1 MKNYNKILEA
11 VNRGIQLALDD
22 FDDEDQVQHVK
33 SKQINHRD
41 YTKEHLDLMKEVVDL
56 GLPSGTLWCKYNL
69 EAYPE
74 LDQHPFHWDFYGN
87 YYSWG
92 ETKVKNEYSY
102 DTLTFCDDERKLTKY
117 CEKDRLTQLL
127 PEDDVAYIKQ
137 KCRNFKFHIPTKEQV
152 EELLKYTT
160 LSWSEDPKIN
170 GKIIKG
176 LNGVIFTSKING
188 NSLFFPAAGYMTGDR
203 TMHEKIDGGI
213 WTSTN
218 AFGQDDIVDY
228 NKAYFLFFDLELRLA
243 YIDIDYRGKGLNIR
257 PVTNL

>member
-11 VNRGIQLALDD
+11 VNKGIQLALDD
-22 FDDEDQVQHVK
+22 FDDEEQVQNIK
-33 SKQINHRD
+33 SKQVQNRD
-41 YTKEHLDLMKEVVDL
+41 YTKEYLDLMKVVVDL

-74 LDQHPFHWDFYGN
+74 LDPHPFASDFYGN

-92 ETKVKNEYSY
+92 ESKVKNDYSY
-102 DTLTFCDDERKLTKY
+102 DTLTFCDDNRNLTKY
-117 CEKDRLTQLL
+117 CEKDGLTQLL

-137 KCRNFKFHIPTKEQV
+137 KCHNFKFHIPTKEQV

-160 LSWSEDPKIN
+160 LSWTENQKIN
-170 GKIIKG
+170 GKIIKN
-176 LNGVIFTSKING
+176 LNGVTFTSKING
-188 NSLFFPAAGYMTGDR
+188 NSLFFPTAGYMSGNR
-203 TMHEKIDGGI
+203 TIHEKIDGGI

-218 AFGQDDIVDY
+218 AFGQDDILDD
-228 NKAYFLFFDLELRLA
+228 NKAYFLFFDLELELA

-257 PVTNL
+257 PVINL

>member
-22 FDDEDQVQHVK
+22 FDDEEPVQNIK
-33 SKQINHRD
+33 SKQVQNRD
-41 YTKEHLDLMKEVVDL
+41 YTKEYLDLMNDVVDL

-69 EAYPE
+69 GVSPE
-74 LDQHPFHWDFYGN
+74 LDPHPFASDFYGN

-92 ETKVKNEYSY
+92 ESKVKNDYSY
-102 DTLTFCDDERKLTKY
+102 DTLTFCDDNRNLTKY
-117 CEKDRLTQLL
+117 CEKDGLTQLL

-137 KCRNFKFHIPTKEQV
+137 KCHNFKFHIPTKEQV

-160 LSWSEDPKIN
+160 LSWTENQKIN

-176 LNGVIFTSKING
+176 LNGVMFTSKING
-188 NSLFFPAAGYMTGDR
+188 NSLFFPAAGYMTGEH
-203 TMHEKIDGGI
+203 TQNEKIDGGI

-218 AFGQDDIVDY
+218 AFGQDDILDY

-243 YIDIDYRGKGLNIR
+243 YVDIDYRGKGLNIR
-257 PVTNL
+257 PVINL